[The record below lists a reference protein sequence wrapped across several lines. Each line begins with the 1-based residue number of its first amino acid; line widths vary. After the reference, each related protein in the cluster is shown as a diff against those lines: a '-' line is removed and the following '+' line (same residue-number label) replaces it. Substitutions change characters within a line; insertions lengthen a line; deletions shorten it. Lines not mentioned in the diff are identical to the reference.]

1 MVILT
6 FNSWKGRSHTADDDD
21 DGGDDDG
28 EGDDDDDD
36 DDDDGEDAS
45 DDDGEDDDDNDYGED
60 DEYVYVHKLLA
71 QPPRRFF
78 PFLCG
83 ITRQCE
89 QLIRQERNWNLHES
103 SRHAGRTLAVT
114 TLTRCPASR

>member
-6 FNSWKGRSHTADDDD
+6 FNSWKGRSHTTDDND

-36 DDDDGEDAS
+36 EDGEDDS
-45 DDDGEDDDDNDYGED
+45 DDDGEDDDDNDCGED

-71 QPPRRFF
+71 QLPRESS

-83 ITRQCE
+83 IRRQCE
-89 QLIRQERNWNLHES
+89 QLIRKKRNWNLHES

-114 TLTRCPASR
+114 ALTRCPTSR